1 VRGARGLLGGSGS
14 RGPSGV
20 RGQGAAAGRG
30 LGDICAR
37 AGAQLAWEVCRVCDG
52 AAAARL

>member
-1 VRGARGLLGGSGS
+1 MLAVVTAA
-14 RGPSGV
+14 
-20 RGQGAAAGRG
+20 GAAAGRG